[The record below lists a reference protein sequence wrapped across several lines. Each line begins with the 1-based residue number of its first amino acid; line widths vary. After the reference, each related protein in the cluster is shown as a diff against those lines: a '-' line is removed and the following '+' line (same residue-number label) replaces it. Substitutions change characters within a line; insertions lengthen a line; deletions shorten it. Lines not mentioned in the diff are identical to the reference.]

1 MTKFLARRLLI
12 AIPTLIGISLVLFS
26 VIALAPGDPFAD
38 LAMNPNVPPELRLQ
52 LRQQLGIDDPVPI
65 QYWRW
70 ATSMARGNWGASF
83 VNRIPVLDLIWGRLP
98 TTLFVVGLSYVVA
111 VLIAL
116 PVGILSAVKQY
127 SWWDNLATT
136 FAFLGYS
143 LPTFF
148 TGLLLILIFTVELGW
163 LPEVYTTNIAESG
176 WRWAVVMLRQAA
188 MPIAVLA
195 LFQSAELTRF
205 VRASVLEVL
214 HLDYVRTARAKGLTE
229 IRVVMRHAV
238 RNALIPVV
246 TIMALQVP
254 GIFTGALV
262 TEQIFRVPGI
272 GSLLIR
278 SLNSHDTP
286 VVMGIFFT
294 YAVLVVAFT
303 LLADVMYGILDPR
316 IRYR

>member
-1 MTKFLARRLLI
+1 VTKFLFRRFLI
-12 AIPTLIGISLVLFS
+12 AIPTLVGISLVLFA
-26 VIALAPGDPFAD
+26 VVAMAPGDPFAD
-38 LAMNPNVPPELRLQ
+38 LAQNPSVPPELRLQ
-52 LRQQLGIDDPVPI
+52 LRQQLGIDDPIHI
-65 QYWRW
+65 QYGRW
-70 ATSMARGNWGASF
+70 AASMARGNWGVSF
-83 VNRIPVLDLIWGRLP
+83 TNRVPVLDVIWGRLP
-98 TTLFVVGLSYVVA
+98 TTLFVMGLAYLVA

-127 SWWDNLATT
+127 SWWDNVATT

-148 TGLLLILIFTVELGW
+148 TGLLFILVFTLTLGW
-163 LPEVYTTNIAESG
+163 LPEVYTTNIPETG
-176 WRWAVVMLRQAA
+176 LRWVIAMLRQAA

-214 HLDYVRTARAKGLTE
+214 HLDYVRTARSKGLSE
-229 IRVVMRHAV
+229 PNVVLRHVV

-246 TIMALQVP
+246 TVMALQAP

-294 YAVLVVAFT
+294 YAILVVAFT
-303 LLADVMYGILDPR
+303 LLADVIYGVLDPR
-316 IRYR
+316 IRYG

>member
-1 MTKFLARRLLI
+1 
-12 AIPTLIGISLVLFS
+12 
-26 VIALAPGDPFAD
+26 
-38 LAMNPNVPPELRLQ
+38 
-52 LRQQLGIDDPVPI
+52 
-65 QYWRW
+65 
-70 ATSMARGNWGASF
+70 MARGNWGISF
-83 VNRIPVLDLIWGRLP
+83 SSHVPVLDLIWSRLP
-98 TTLFVVGLSYVVA
+98 TTLFVVGSSYLVA
-111 VLIAL
+111 LIIAL
-116 PVGILSAVKQY
+116 PAGILSAVKQY

-148 TGLLLILIFTVELGW
+148 TGLLFILIFTVKLGW
-163 LPEVYTTNIAESG
+163 FPEVYTTNIQETGLS
-176 WRWAVVMLRQAA
+176 WIVVMLRQAA

-195 LFQSAELTRF
+195 LFQSAEIARF

-214 HLDYVRTARAKGLTE
+214 HLDYVRTARAKGLSE
-229 IRVVMRHAV
+229 GRVVMLHVV

-246 TIMALQVP
+246 TILALQVP

-278 SLNSHDTP
+278 SLNAHDTP

-294 YAVLVVAFT
+294 YSVLVVVFT
-303 LLADVMYGILDPR
+303 LIADVTYGGLDPR
-316 IRYR
+316 IRYD

>member
-1 MTKFLARRLLI
+1 L
-12 AIPTLIGISLVLFS
+12 GISLVLFA
-26 VIALAPGDPFAD
+26 VVALAPGDPFAD
-38 LAMNPNVPPELRLQ
+38 LAQNPNVPPELRVQ
-52 LRQQLGIDDPVPI
+52 LRQQLGIDDPLHV
-65 QYWRW
+65 QYFRW
-70 ATSMARGNWGASF
+70 AASMARGNWGVSF
-83 VNRIPVLDLIWGRLP
+83 VNRIPVVDLIWGRLP
-98 TTLFVVGLSYVVA
+98 ATLFVVGSSYLLA
-111 VLIAL
+111 LLIAL
-116 PVGILSAVKQY
+116 PTGIVSAVKQY
-127 SWWDNLATT
+127 SWWDNIATT

-148 TGLLLILIFTVELGW
+148 TGLLFILIFTVKLGW
-163 LPEVYTTNIAESG
+163 LPEVYTTNIPETG
-176 WRWAVVMLRQAA
+176 WRWLLFMLRQAA
-188 MPIAVLA
+188 MPVAVLA
-195 LFQSAELTRF
+195 LFQSAELARF

-214 HLDYVRTARAKGLTE
+214 HLDYVRTARAKGLSE
-229 IRVVMRHAV
+229 GRVVTLHVV

-294 YAVLVVAFT
+294 YSILVVLFT
-303 LLADVMYGILDPR
+303 LAADIAYGILDPR
-316 IRYR
+316 IRYD